1 MELTLNQVGQ
11 MLIDELM
18 IGVIIDSDS
27 YKTSHNRQYPPGT
40 TRVFSYLESR
50 GGQFDDQVMFGLQYI
65 LKEYLTGV
73 VVTDQQIDMAKAIV
87 ESHMGSPD
95 TFNEA
100 GWRYIVREHGGRLP
114 LKISAVPE
122 GTRITPHNALVTV
135 VNTDPKCYWLVNYM
149 ETALM
154 RVWYPITVA
163 TLSRNI
169 RTIIEHYLEFT
180 GSPERIDF
188 MLQDFGSRGS
198 TSRESASIGGAA
210 HLVNFQGSDT
220 MVAIPFLMKYYGAT
234 TMPCYSVPASEHS
247 TITSWGRRHE
257 AQAYHNLLTQYPTG
271 IVSIVSDSYDIF
283 DACEFIYGEELR
295 DLIMQRDGVLVIR
308 PDSGD
313 IIPTMLR
320 ILEILG
326 RKFGTTVNSKGF
338 RVLPPQVRVLQGDG
352 MNINTI
358 RDLCAALMNAGWSLD
373 NIACFGM
380 GGKLLQGVDRDTL
393 KFAFKCCAIE
403 IDGVWSP
410 VYKDPVTD
418 PGKTSKKGIVYVL
431 KNGRKYETYTKLTLD
446 PVAEDQL
453 IPVFENG
460 YMLKEYMLDQIRA
473 SALIVRYD

>member
-1 MELTLNQVGQ
+1 MTLTLNEVGQ
-11 MLIDELM
+11 MLIDELL

-27 YKTSHNRQYPPGT
+27 YKTSHDRQLPPSA

-65 LKEYLTGV
+65 IKRYLTGV
-73 VVTDQQIDMAKAIV
+73 VVTHQQIDMAKAII
-87 ESHMGSPD
+87 ESHMGSPKA
-95 TFNEA
+95 FNEA
-100 GWRYIVREHGGRLP
+100 GWRYIVDHCGGRLP
-114 LKISAVPE
+114 LRISAIPE
-122 GTRITPHNALVTV
+122 GTRISAHNALVTV
-135 VNTDPKCYWLVNYM
+135 VNTDPNCYWLVNYM

-169 RTIIEHYLEFT
+169 RTVLERYLELT
-180 GSPERIDF
+180 GSPELIDF

-198 TSRESASIGGAA
+198 TSSESASIGGAA
-210 HLVNFQGSDT
+210 HLVNFKGSDT

-234 TMPCYSVPASEHS
+234 TMPAFSVPASEHS
-247 TITSWGRRHE
+247 TITSWGRLRETE
-257 AQAYHNLLTQYPTG
+257 AYRNLLTLYPTG
-271 IVSIVSDSYDIF
+271 VVSIVSDSYDIF
-283 DACEFIYGEELR
+283 NACDVIYGQMLH
-295 DLIMQRDGVLVIR
+295 DVIMQRDGVLVIR

-326 RKFGTTVNSKGF
+326 RRFGTTVNSKGY

-352 MNINTI
+352 MNYNTI
-358 RDLCAALMNAGWSLD
+358 QLLCRALMDAGWSLD

-403 IDGVWSP
+403 VDGVWMP
-410 VYKDPVTD
+410 VYKDPITD
-418 PGKTSKKGIVYVL
+418 PGKTSKQGIVYVL
-431 KNGRKYETYTKLTLD
+431 LNGNRYETYTKLTLD

-460 YMLKEYMLDQIRA
+460 DILKKYTLDQIRA
-473 SALIVRYD
+473 NALMV

>member
-1 MELTLNQVGQ
+1 MTLNQIGQ
-11 MLIDELM
+11 MLIDELL

-27 YKTSHNRQYPPGT
+27 YKTAHNKMLPPGT

-65 LKEYLTGV
+65 LKNYLSGV
-73 VVTDQQIDMAKAIV
+73 VVTHQQIDVAKLIIN
-87 ESHMGSPD
+87 EHMGSD
-95 TFNEA
+95 DGFNEA
-100 GWRYIVREHGGRLP
+100 GWRHIVDHCGGRLP
-114 LKISAVPE
+114 LRICSIAE
-122 GTRITPHNALVTV
+122 GTRISPHNALVTV
-135 VNTDPKCYWLVNYM
+135 INTDPKCDWLVNYM

-169 RTIIEHYLEFT
+169 RNIIENYLDLT
-180 GSPERIDF
+180 GTPQLIDH

-198 TSRESASIGGAA
+198 TSRESAAIGAA
-210 HLVNFQGSDT
+210 AHSVNFRGSDT
-220 MVAIPFLMKYYGAT
+220 MVAIPFLIKWYHAK
-234 TMPCYSVPASEHS
+234 TMPLRSVPASEHS
-247 TITSWGRRHE
+247 TITSWGRNRE
-257 AQAYHNLLTQYPTG
+257 SAAYRNLLTKYPQG

-283 DACEFIYGEELR
+283 HACDKIFGEELH
-295 DLIMQRDGVLVIR
+295 DLIMQRDGVTVIR

-313 IIPTMLR
+313 IIPTVLR

-326 RKFGTTVNSKGF
+326 RKFGTTVNSKGYH
-338 RVLPPQVRVLQGDG
+338 VLPPQVRVLQGDG

-358 RDLCAALMNAGWSLD
+358 QALCSALVDAGWSLD

-393 KFAFKCCAIE
+393 KFAFKCCAVE
-403 IDGVWSP
+403 IDGKWHP

-431 KNGRKYETYTKLTLD
+431 KTAQGYQTHTKLTLD
-446 PVAEDQL
+446 PVVGDQL
-453 IPVFENG
+453 IPAFENG
-460 YMLKEYMLDQIRA
+460 EMLTEYTLDQIIA
-473 SALIVRYD
+473 SALNG

>member
-1 MELTLNQVGQ
+1 MNLTLNQVGQ
-11 MLIDELM
+11 MLIDDLM

-27 YKTSHNRQYPPGT
+27 YKTSHNCQLPPGT

-50 GGQFDDQVMFGLQYI
+50 GGAFDDQVMFGLQYI
-65 LKEYLTGV
+65 LKNYLTGV
-73 VVTDQQIDMAKAIV
+73 VITDQQIDMAKTIV
-87 ESHMGSPD
+87 ESHMGRPGL
-95 TFNEA
+95 FNEE

-114 LKISAVPE
+114 LKISAIPE
-122 GTRITPHNALVTV
+122 GTRITAHNALVTV

-169 RTIIEHYLEFT
+169 RTVLERYLELT
-180 GSPERIDF
+180 GSPELIDF

-210 HLVNFQGSDT
+210 HLVNFKGSDT

-234 TMPCYSVPASEHS
+234 TMPAFSVPASEHS
-247 TITSWGRRHE
+247 TITSWGRLRETE
-257 AQAYHNLLTQYPTG
+257 AYRNLLTLYPTG
-271 IVSIVSDSYDIF
+271 VVSIVSDSYDIF
-283 DACEFIYGEELR
+283 NACDVIYGQMLH
-295 DLIMQRDGVLVIR
+295 DVIMQRDGVLVIR

-326 RKFGTTVNSKGF
+326 RRFGTTVNSKGY

-352 MNINTI
+352 MNFNTI
-358 RDLCAALMNAGWSLD
+358 QQLCQALMDAGWSLD

-393 KFAFKCCAIE
+393 KFAFKCCAAE
-403 IDGVWSP
+403 IDGEWVP
-410 VYKDPVTD
+410 VYKDPITD
-418 PGKTSKKGIVYVL
+418 PGKASKRGIVYVL

-473 SALIVRYD
+473 SALIV

>member
-1 MELTLNQVGQ
+1 MTLTLNQVGQ

-65 LKEYLTGV
+65 LKRYLTGV
-73 VVTDQQIDMAKAIV
+73 VVTDQQIDMAKAIIT
-87 ESHMGSPD
+87 SHMGSPE

-100 GWRYIVREHGGRLP
+100 GWRHIVREHGGRLP
-114 LKISAVPE
+114 LKISAIPE

-135 VNTDPKCYWLVNYM
+135 VNTDPACYWLVNYM
-149 ETALM
+149 ETVLM
-154 RVWYPITVA
+154 RIWYPITVA
-163 TLSRNI
+163 SLSRNI
-169 RTIIEHYLEFT
+169 RTIIEQYLELT

-198 TSRESASIGGAA
+198 TSSESAAIGGAA

-234 TMPCYSVPASEHS
+234 SMPAFSVPASEHS
-247 TITSWGRRHE
+247 TITSWGRNRETE
-257 AQAYHNLLTQYPTG
+257 AYRNLLTLYPQG

-283 DACEFIYGEELR
+283 NACDKIYGEELR
-295 DLIMQRDGVLVIR
+295 ELILHRDGVLVIR

-326 RKFGTTVNSKGF
+326 RKFGTTVNSKGY

-358 RDLCAALMNAGWSLD
+358 QLLCRALTDAGWSLD

-393 KFAFKCCAIE
+393 KFAFKCCAVE
-403 IDGVWSP
+403 IDGVWNP

-418 PGKTSKKGIVYVL
+418 PGKTSKRGVVYVL
-431 KNGRKYETYTKLTLD
+431 KNGRKYHTFTKLTLN
-446 PVAEDQL
+446 PVADDQL

-460 YMLKEYMLDQIRA
+460 CMLTEYTLNQIRA
-473 SALIVRYD
+473 SARIE

>member
-1 MELTLNQVGQ
+1 MTLNQIAQ
-11 MLIDELM
+11 QLIDELL

-27 YKTSHNRQYPPGT
+27 YKTAHNRMLPPGT

-65 LKEYLTGV
+65 LKNYLAGV
-73 VVTDQQIDMAKAIV
+73 VVTHQQIDTAKLIIN
-87 ESHMGSPD
+87 EHMGSTD
-95 TFNEA
+95 AFNEA
-100 GWRYIVREHGGRLP
+100 GWRHIVDHCGGRLP
-114 LKISAVPE
+114 LRICAIAE
-122 GTRITPHNALVTV
+122 GTRITGHNALVTV
-135 VNTDPKCYWLVNYM
+135 INTDPKCGWLVNYM

-169 RTIIEHYLEFT
+169 RNIIEKFLELSGT
-180 GSPERIDF
+180 PQLIDY

-198 TSRESASIGGAA
+198 TSRESAAIGAA
-210 HLVNFQGSDT
+210 AHSVNFRGSDT
-220 MVAIPFLMKYYGAT
+220 MVAIPFLIKWYHAK
-234 TMPCYSVPASEHS
+234 TMPLVSVPASEHS
-247 TITSWGRRHE
+247 SVTVWGRNRE
-257 AQAYHNLLTQYPTG
+257 SAAYRNLLTQYPQG

-283 DACEFIYGEELR
+283 HACDKIFGEELR
-295 DLIMQRDGVLVIR
+295 ELIMQRDGVTVIR

-313 IIPTMLR
+313 IIPTVLR

-326 RKFGTTVNSKGF
+326 RKFGTTVNSKGYH
-338 RVLPPQVRVLQGDG
+338 VLPPQVRVLQGDG

-358 RDLCAALMNAGWSLD
+358 QALCSALVDAGWSLD

-393 KFAFKCCAIE
+393 KFAFKCCAAE
-403 IDGVWSP
+403 IDGVWHP

-418 PGKTSKKGIVYVL
+418 PGKTSKRGIVYVL
-431 KNGRKYETYTKLTLD
+431 KTAQGYQTHTKLTLE
-446 PVAEDQL
+446 PVVGDQL

-460 YMLKEYMLDQIRA
+460 EMLVEYTLDQIRT
-473 SALIVRYD
+473 SALNR

>member
-1 MELTLNQVGQ
+1 MTLTLNEVGQ
-11 MLIDELM
+11 MLIDELL

-27 YKTSHNRQYPPGT
+27 YKTSHDRQLPPSA

-65 LKEYLTGV
+65 IKRYLTGV
-73 VVTDQQIDMAKAIV
+73 VVTHQQIDMAKAII
-87 ESHMGSPD
+87 ESHMGSPEA
-95 TFNEA
+95 FNEA
-100 GWRYIVREHGGRLP
+100 GWRYIVDHCGGRLP
-114 LKISAVPE
+114 LRISAIPE
-122 GTRITPHNALVTV
+122 GTRISAHNALVTV
-135 VNTDPKCYWLVNYM
+135 VNTDPNCYWLVNYM

-169 RTIIEHYLEFT
+169 RTVLERYLELT
-180 GSPERIDF
+180 GSPELIDF

-198 TSRESASIGGAA
+198 TSSESASIGGAA
-210 HLVNFQGSDT
+210 HLVNFKGSDT

-234 TMPCYSVPASEHS
+234 TMPAFSVPASEHS
-247 TITSWGRRHE
+247 TITSWGRLRETE
-257 AQAYHNLLTQYPTG
+257 AYRNLLTLYPTG
-271 IVSIVSDSYDIF
+271 VVSIVSDSYDIF
-283 DACEFIYGEELR
+283 NACDVIYGQMLH
-295 DLIMQRDGVLVIR
+295 DVIMQRDGVLVIR

-326 RKFGTTVNSKGF
+326 RRFGTTVNSKGY

-352 MNINTI
+352 MNYNTI
-358 RDLCAALMNAGWSLD
+358 QLLCRALMDAGWSLD

-403 IDGVWSP
+403 VDGVWMP
-410 VYKDPVTD
+410 VYKDPITD
-418 PGKTSKKGIVYVL
+418 PGKTSKQGIVYVL
-431 KNGRKYETYTKLTLD
+431 LNGNRYETYTKLTLD

-460 YMLKEYMLDQIRA
+460 DILKKYTLDQIRA
-473 SALIVRYD
+473 NALMM

>member
-1 MELTLNQVGQ
+1 MTLTLNEVGQ
-11 MLIDELM
+11 MLIDELL

-27 YKTSHNRQYPPGT
+27 YKTSHDRQLPPGA

-65 LKEYLTGV
+65 IKRYLTGV
-73 VVTDQQIDMAKAIV
+73 VVTHQQIDMAKAII
-87 ESHMGSPD
+87 ESHMGSPKA
-95 TFNEA
+95 FNEA
-100 GWRYIVREHGGRLP
+100 GWRYIVDHCGGRLP
-114 LKISAVPE
+114 LRISAIPE
-122 GTRITPHNALVTV
+122 GTRISAHNALVTV
-135 VNTDPKCYWLVNYM
+135 VNTDPNCYWLVNYM

-169 RTIIEHYLEFT
+169 RTVLERYLELT
-180 GSPERIDF
+180 GSPELIDF

-198 TSRESASIGGAA
+198 TSSESASIGGAA
-210 HLVNFQGSDT
+210 HLVNFKGSDT

-234 TMPCYSVPASEHS
+234 TMPAFSVPASEHS
-247 TITSWGRRHE
+247 TITSWGRLRETE
-257 AQAYHNLLTQYPTG
+257 AYRNLLTLYPTG
-271 IVSIVSDSYDIF
+271 VVSIVSDSYDIF
-283 DACEFIYGEELR
+283 NACDVIYGQMLH
-295 DLIMQRDGVLVIR
+295 DVIMQRDGVLVIR

-326 RKFGTTVNSKGF
+326 RRFGTTVNSKGY

-352 MNINTI
+352 MNYNTI
-358 RDLCAALMNAGWSLD
+358 QLLCRALMDAGWSLD

-403 IDGVWSP
+403 VDGVWMP
-410 VYKDPVTD
+410 VYKDPITD
-418 PGKTSKKGIVYVL
+418 PGKTSKQGIVYVL
-431 KNGRKYETYTKLTLD
+431 LNGNRYETYTKLTLD

-460 YMLKEYMLDQIRA
+460 DILKKYTLDQIRA
-473 SALIVRYD
+473 NALMV

>member
-1 MELTLNQVGQ
+1 MTLNQVGQ

-27 YKTSHNRQYPPGT
+27 YKISHAKQYPPGT

-65 LKEYLTGV
+65 LKHYFKGV
-73 VVTDQQIDMAKAIV
+73 VVTHQQIDMAKAIV
-87 ESHMGSPD
+87 TSHMGSAD
-95 TFNEA
+95 NFNEE
-100 GWRYIVREHGGRLP
+100 GWRYIVDHHGGRLP
-114 LKISAVPE
+114 LRICAIAE

-135 VNTDPKCYWLVNYM
+135 VNTDPNCYWLVNYM
-149 ETALM
+149 ETALL

-169 RTIIEHYLEFT
+169 RSIIEQYLELSGT
-180 GSPERIDF
+180 PDRIDF

-198 TSRESASIGGAA
+198 TSQESASIGGAA
-210 HLVNFQGSDT
+210 HLVNFKGSDT

-234 TMPCYSVPASEHS
+234 TMPAFSVPAAEHS
-247 TITSWGRRHE
+247 VITSWGKVKESESYR
-257 AQAYHNLLTQYPTG
+257 NLLKQYPTG

-283 DACEFIYGEELR
+283 NACENIYGEELR
-295 DLIMQRDGVLVIR
+295 ELIMQRDGVLVIR

-313 IIPTMLR
+313 IIPTVLR

-326 RKFGTTVNSKGF
+326 RRFGTTINSKGF

-358 RDLCAALMNAGWSLD
+358 RSLCKALIDNGWSLD

-393 KFAFKCCAIE
+393 KFAFKCCAININGE
-403 IDGVWSP
+403 WSP

-431 KNGRKYETYTKLTLD
+431 KNGNRYETFTKLTLD
-446 PVAEDQL
+446 PVEGDQL

-460 YMLKEYMLDQIRA
+460 DILTEYHLDQIRA
-473 SALIVRYD
+473 SALVA

>member
-1 MELTLNQVGQ
+1 MTLNEVGQ
-11 MLIDELM
+11 MLIDEVL

-27 YKTSHNRQYPPGT
+27 YKTVHNQMYPPGT

-100 GWRYIVREHGGRLP
+100 GWRYIVREHGGCLP

-135 VNTDPKCYWLVNYM
+135 VNTDPECYWLVNYM

-169 RTIIEHYLEFT
+169 RTVLERYLELT

-198 TSRESASIGGAA
+198 TSRESAAIGGAA

-220 MVAIPFLMKYYGAT
+220 MVAIPFLMKYYGAV
-234 TMPCYSVPASEHS
+234 TMPAFSVPASEHS
-247 TITSWGRRHE
+247 TITSWGRNRESE
-257 AQAYHNLLTQYPTG
+257 AYRNLLTLYPTG

-283 DACEFIYGEELR
+283 NACDKIYGEELR
-295 DLIMQRDGVLVIR
+295 DLIMQRDGVTVIR

-313 IIPTMLR
+313 IIPTVLR
-320 ILEILG
+320 ILELLG
-326 RKFGTTVNSKGF
+326 RRFGTTVNSKGYH
-338 RVLPPQVRVLQGDG
+338 VLPPQIRVLQGDG

-358 RDLCAALMNAGWSLD
+358 QQLCQALMDAGWSLD

-403 IDGVWSP
+403 IDGVWHP

-418 PGKTSKKGIVYVL
+418 PGKTSKQGIVYVVWHQ
-431 KNGRKYETYTKLTLD
+431 NCAERYRTYTKLTLD
-446 PVAEDQL
+446 PIANDEL
-453 IPVFENG
+453 IPVFKNG
-460 YMLKEYMLDQIRA
+460 QMLREYTLAQIRA
-473 SALIVRYD
+473 RANR

>member
-1 MELTLNQVGQ
+1 MTLTLNEVGQ
-11 MLIDELM
+11 MLIDELL

-27 YKTSHNRQYPPGT
+27 YKTSHDRQLPPGA

-65 LKEYLTGV
+65 IKRYLTGV
-73 VVTDQQIDMAKAIV
+73 VVTHQQIDMAKAII
-87 ESHMGSPD
+87 ESHMGSPEA
-95 TFNEA
+95 FNEA
-100 GWRYIVREHGGRLP
+100 GWRYIVDHCGGRLP
-114 LKISAVPE
+114 LRISAIPE
-122 GTRITPHNALVTV
+122 GTRISAHNALVTV
-135 VNTDPKCYWLVNYM
+135 VNTDPNCYWLVNYM

-169 RTIIEHYLEFT
+169 RTGLERYLELT
-180 GSPERIDF
+180 GSPELIDF

-198 TSRESASIGGAA
+198 TSSESASIGGAA
-210 HLVNFQGSDT
+210 HLVNFKGSDT

-234 TMPCYSVPASEHS
+234 TMPAFSVPASEHS
-247 TITSWGRRHE
+247 TITSWGRLRETE
-257 AQAYHNLLTQYPTG
+257 AYRNLLTLYPTG
-271 IVSIVSDSYDIF
+271 VVSIVSDSYDIF
-283 DACEFIYGEELR
+283 NACDVIYGQMLH
-295 DLIMQRDGVLVIR
+295 DVIMQRDGVLVIR

-326 RKFGTTVNSKGF
+326 RRFGTTVNSKGY

-352 MNINTI
+352 MNYNTI
-358 RDLCAALMNAGWSLD
+358 QLLCRALMDAGWSLD

-403 IDGVWSP
+403 VDGVWMP
-410 VYKDPVTD
+410 VYKDPITD
-418 PGKTSKKGIVYVL
+418 PGKTSKQGIVYVL
-431 KNGRKYETYTKLTLD
+431 LNGNRYETYTKLTLD

-460 YMLKEYMLDQIRA
+460 DILKKYTLDQIRA
-473 SALIVRYD
+473 NALMV

>member
-1 MELTLNQVGQ
+1 MTLTLNEVGQ
-11 MLIDELM
+11 MLIDELL

-27 YKTSHNRQYPPGT
+27 YKTSHDRQLPPGT

-65 LKEYLTGV
+65 IKRYLTGV
-73 VVTDQQIDMAKAIV
+73 VVTHQQIDMAKAII
-87 ESHMGSPD
+87 ESHMGSPKA
-95 TFNEA
+95 FNEA
-100 GWRYIVREHGGRLP
+100 GWRYIVDHCGGRLP
-114 LKISAVPE
+114 LRISAIPE
-122 GTRITPHNALVTV
+122 GTRISAHNALVTV
-135 VNTDPKCYWLVNYM
+135 VNTDPNCYWLVNYM

-169 RTIIEHYLEFT
+169 RTVLERYLELT
-180 GSPERIDF
+180 GSPELIDF

-198 TSRESASIGGAA
+198 TSSESASIGGAA
-210 HLVNFQGSDT
+210 HLVNFKGSDT

-234 TMPCYSVPASEHS
+234 TMPAFSVPASEHS
-247 TITSWGRRHE
+247 TITSWGRLRETE
-257 AQAYHNLLTQYPTG
+257 AYRNLLTLYPTG
-271 IVSIVSDSYDIF
+271 VVSIVSDSYDIF
-283 DACEFIYGEELR
+283 NACDVIYGQMLH
-295 DLIMQRDGVLVIR
+295 DVIMQRDGVLVIR

-326 RKFGTTVNSKGF
+326 RRFGTTVNSKGY

-352 MNINTI
+352 MNYNTI
-358 RDLCAALMNAGWSLD
+358 QLLCRALMDAGWSLD

-403 IDGVWSP
+403 VDGVWMP
-410 VYKDPVTD
+410 VYKDPITD
-418 PGKTSKKGIVYVL
+418 PGKTSKQGIVYVL
-431 KNGRKYETYTKLTLD
+431 LNGNRYETYTKLTLD

-460 YMLKEYMLDQIRA
+460 DILKKYTLDQIRA
-473 SALIVRYD
+473 NALMV

>member
-1 MELTLNQVGQ
+1 MTLTMNEVGQ
-11 MLIDELM
+11 MLIDELL

-27 YKTSHNRQYPPGT
+27 YKTSHDRQLPPGT

-65 LKEYLTGV
+65 LKRYLTGV
-73 VVTDQQIDMAKAIV
+73 VVTHQQIDMAKAIIQ
-87 ESHMGSPD
+87 SHMGSPEA
-95 TFNEA
+95 FNES
-100 GWRYIVREHGGRLP
+100 GWRYIVDHCGGRLP
-114 LKISAVPE
+114 LRISAVPE
-122 GTRITPHNALVTV
+122 GTRISAHNALVTV
-135 VNTDPKCYWLVNYM
+135 VNTDPNCYWLVNYM

-163 TLSRNI
+163 SLSRNI
-169 RTIIEHYLEFT
+169 RTIIEQYLEASGT
-180 GSPERIDF
+180 PERIDF

-198 TSRESASIGGAA
+198 TSSESAAIGGAA

-220 MVAIPFLMKYYGAT
+220 MVAIPLLMKYYGAV
-234 TMPCYSVPASEHS
+234 TMPGYSVPASEHS
-247 TITSWGRRHE
+247 TITSWGRRRESE
-257 AQAYHNLLTQYPTG
+257 AYRNLLTLYPKG

-283 DACEFIYGEELR
+283 NACDKIYGEELR
-295 DLIMQRDGVLVIR
+295 DLIVQRDGVLVIR
-308 PDSGD
+308 PDSGE
-313 IIPTMLR
+313 IIPTMLK
-320 ILEILG
+320 ILHILG
-326 RKFGTTVNSKGF
+326 QRFGTTVNSKGF

-358 RDLCAALMNAGWSLD
+358 QELCEALILKGWSLD

-460 YMLKEYMLDQIRA
+460 DMLKEYTLDQIRA
-473 SALIVRYD
+473 SALIR